1 MTKADL
7 IDVLEIEAS
16 GPSKADI
23 GRVLDALPRV
33 IADRLGKGEVVSI
46 ANLGRFAAVKRA
58 ARKGRNPQTGESIDI
73 PACVAVKFSC
83 SKTLKDALN

>member
-7 IDVLEIEAS
+7 IDVLEIEA
-16 GPSKADI
+16 GGVSKADI

-33 IADRLGKGEVVSI
+33 IAHLLSKGEVVPI
-46 ANLGRFAAVKRA
+46 ANLGKFSTVKREP
-58 ARKGRNPQTGESIDI
+58 RKGRNPQTGESIDI